1 MNCALIIVAH
11 PDDAVLSG
19 ATISKYS
26 RIGTEFMVL
35 LLRMAHLAVSISKF
49 NGITAIADRKRM
61 AICAL
66 TRLGVNKYH
75 FNNLPCGR
83 LDQVPIITINKM
95 IEGAIHEFEPDTV
108 LTHSVLDANNDH
120 RIVSRA
126 TMMATRPVTQNRVD
140 RLLSYEVLSS
150 SEWSF
155 GEAFAPN
162 IFVQIDEHDLSQK
175 WKALAAYESELK
187 SFPFPRSEEG
197 LRAMAMCRG
206 MQAGVP
212 LAEAFCLL
220 RDLRA

>member
-1 MNCALIIVAH
+1 MH
-11 PDDAVLSG
+11 RS
-19 ATISKYS
+19 
-26 RIGTEFMVL
+26 
-35 LLRMAHLAVSISKF
+35 
-49 NGITAIADRKRM
+49 TAIADRKRM

-66 TRLGVNKYH
+66 TRLGVNNYH

-95 IEGAIHEFEPDTV
+95 IERAIHEFEPDTV